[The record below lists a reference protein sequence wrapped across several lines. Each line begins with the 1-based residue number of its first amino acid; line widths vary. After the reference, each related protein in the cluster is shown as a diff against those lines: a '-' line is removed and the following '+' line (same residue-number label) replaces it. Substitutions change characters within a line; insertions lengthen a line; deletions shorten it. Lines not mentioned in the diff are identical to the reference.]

1 LLITKVLFTILYGDI
16 GAIKPD
22 SGAKKMRKVAL
33 MEDTE
38 RKDTERKDTER
49 EDTEREDTEEKIE
62 KGRIKENYLR
72 TVMCVISKR

>member
-38 RKDTERKDTER
+38 RKDTER
-49 EDTEREDTEEKIE
+49 EDTEEKIE
-62 KGRIKENYLR
+62 KGRIEENYLR